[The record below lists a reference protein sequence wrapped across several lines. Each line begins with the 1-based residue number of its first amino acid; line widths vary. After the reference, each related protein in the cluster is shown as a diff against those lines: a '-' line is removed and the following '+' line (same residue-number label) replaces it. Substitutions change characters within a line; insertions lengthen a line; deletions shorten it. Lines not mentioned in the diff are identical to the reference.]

1 MDNLRIVSISLEEDP
16 LPKVIAVLGAGPGLG
31 LSIARR
37 FGREGFATALVSR
50 TETRHASYRESL
62 AGTPTHTYA
71 ADVTD
76 PAELKAVLAR
86 ITAEAGE
93 IDTVYFGPADIAG
106 PGPVPLTSA
115 GADTVRAAFDAIV
128 SPAAR
133 LIEAVLPGM
142 LARGSGSLLFAGG
155 LSGKYPMPMLG
166 SLAPASAALRMYVLT
181 LNAALRETG
190 VYAGAL
196 TIGGLI
202 ERGDIHREFTK
213 QDHGFEVGTLDPDDI
228 ADKAWSLYVERDDAE
243 AEFNA
248 MAAV

>member
-1 MDNLRIVSISLEEDP
+1 
-16 LPKVIAVLGAGPGLG
+16 LPQVIAVLGVGPGLG

-37 FGREGFATALVSR
+37 FGREGFTTALVSR
-50 TETRHASYRESL
+50 TDARHAAYRESL
-62 AGTPTHTYA
+62 SGITTHTYT

-76 PAELKAVLAR
+76 EAQLKTVLDH

-93 IDTVYFGPADIAG
+93 IDTVYFGPADATAG
-106 PGPVPLTSA
+106 AGITPLTDA
-115 GADTVRAAFDAIV
+115 RADTLRAPFESLV
-128 SPAAR
+128 LPAAR
-133 LIEAVLPGM
+133 LVEAVLPRM
-142 LARGSGSLLFAGG
+142 LERGSGSLLFAGG
-155 LSGKYPMPMLG
+155 LSGKYPIPMLG

-202 ERGDIHREFTK
+202 ERGDIHRVFTE
-213 QDHGFEVGTLDPDDI
+213 QDPGFAVGTLDPDDI
-228 ADKAWSLYVERDDAE
+228 AEKAWSLHAARDEAE

>member
-1 MDNLRIVSISLEEDP
+1 MPE
-16 LPKVIAVLGAGPGLG
+16 VIAVLGAGPGLG
-31 LSIARR
+31 LSIAHR
-37 FGREGFATALVSR
+37 FGREGFTTALVSR
-50 TETRHASYRESL
+50 TDTRHAAYRESL
-62 AGTPTHTYA
+62 SGITAHTYT

-76 PAELKAVLAR
+76 EGQLKAVLDR

-93 IDTVYFGPADIAG
+93 IGTVYFGPADATAG
-106 PGPVPLTSA
+106 PGITPLTEA
-115 GADTVRAAFDAIV
+115 GADALRTPFESLVL
-128 SPAAR
+128 PAAR
-133 LIEAVLPGM
+133 LVEAVLPRM

-181 LNAALRETG
+181 LHAALRETG
-190 VYAGAL
+190 VYAGTL

-202 ERGDIHREFTK
+202 ERGDIHRVFTE
-213 QDHGFEVGTLDPDDI
+213 QDHGFAVGTLNPDDL
-228 ADKAWSLYVERDDAE
+228 AEKAWSLYVARDEAE

>member
-1 MDNLRIVSISLEEDP
+1 MS
-16 LPKVIAVLGAGPGLG
+16 KVIAVLGVGPGLG

-37 FGREGFATALVSR
+37 FGREGFTTALVSR
-50 TETRHASYRESL
+50 TDTRHANYRESL
-62 AGTPTHTYA
+62 GGTTHTYT

-76 PAELKAVLAR
+76 PTELKAVLAR

-93 IDTVYFGPADIAG
+93 IDTVYFGPADATSG
-106 PGPVPLTSA
+106 PGITPLTEA
-115 GADTVRAAFDAIV
+115 GAEALRTPFEAIV
-128 SPAAR
+128 SPAAG
-133 LIEAVLPGM
+133 LVEAVLPGM
-142 LARGSGSLLFAGG
+142 LKRGSGSLLFAAG

-202 ERGDIHREFTK
+202 ERGDIHREFSK
-213 QDHGFEVGTLDPDDI
+213 QDHGFAVGTLDPDDI
-228 ADKAWSLYVERDDAE
+228 ADRAWSLYTERKEAE
-243 AEFNA
+243 AEFTA

>member
-1 MDNLRIVSISLEEDP
+1 M
-16 LPKVIAVLGAGPGLG
+16 PKVIAVLGVGPGLG

-37 FGREGFATALVSR
+37 FDREGFTTALVSR

-62 AGTPTHTYA
+62 SGTTHTYA

-76 PAELKAVLAR
+76 PAQVEAVLAR

-93 IDTVYFGPADIAG
+93 LDTVYFGPADIAG
-106 PGPVPLTSA
+106 PRPVPLPSA
-115 GADTVRAAFDAIV
+115 GADAVRAAFDAIV

-133 LIEAVLPGM
+133 LVEAVLPGM
-142 LARGSGSLLFAGG
+142 LERGSGSLLFAGG

-202 ERGDIHREFTK
+202 ERGDIHRELTK
-213 QDHGFEVGTLDPDDI
+213 QDHGFAMGTLDPDDI
-228 ADKAWSLYVERDDAE
+228 AEKAWSLYVERDVAE
-243 AEFNA
+243 AEFTA

>member
-1 MDNLRIVSISLEEDP
+1 M
-16 LPKVIAVLGAGPGLG
+16 PKVIAVLGAGPGLG

-37 FGREGFATALVSR
+37 FGREGFTTALVSR
-50 TETRHASYRESL
+50 TDTRHATYRSSL
-62 AGTPTHTYA
+62 AGITAHTYA

-76 PAELKAVLAR
+76 EAQLHAVLDR

-93 IDTVYFGPADIAG
+93 IDTVYFGPADPSGSG
-106 PGPVPLTSA
+106 PAPLTEA
-115 GADTVRAAFDAIV
+115 GTDALRAPFESIV
-128 SPAAR
+128 LPAAAVVR
-133 LIEAVLPGM
+133 AVLPRM
-142 LARGSGSLLFAGG
+142 LERGSGALFFAGG
-155 LSGKYPMPMLG
+155 LSGKYPLPILG

-190 VYAGAL
+190 VYAGTL

-202 ERGDIHREFTK
+202 ERGDIHRIFTER
-213 QDHGFEVGTLDPDDI
+213 DLGFTPGTLNPDDI
-228 ADKAWSLYVERDDAE
+228 ADEAWSLYVERDRAE

>member
-1 MDNLRIVSISLEEDP
+1 M
-16 LPKVIAVLGAGPGLG
+16 PKVIAVLGVGPGLG

-50 TETRHASYRESL
+50 TDTRHASYRESL
-62 AGTPTHTYA
+62 SGTTHTYA

-76 PAELKAVLAR
+76 PAQLEAVLAR

-115 GADTVRAAFDAIV
+115 SADTVRTAFDAIV
-128 SPAAR
+128 SPAVR
-133 LIEAVLPGM
+133 LVEAVLPGM
-142 LARGSGSLLFAGG
+142 LERGSGSLLFAGG

-166 SLAPASAALRMYVLT
+166 SLAPASAALRLYVLT
-181 LNAALRETG
+181 LNAALHETG
-190 VYAGAL
+190 VYVGAL

-213 QDHGFEVGTLDPDDI
+213 QDHGFAVGTLDPDDI
-228 ADKAWSLYVERDDAE
+228 ADKAWSLYTERKEAE
-243 AEFNA
+243 AEFTA

>member
-1 MDNLRIVSISLEEDP
+1 LS
-16 LPKVIAVLGAGPGLG
+16 KVIAVLGVGPGLG

-37 FGREGFATALVSR
+37 FGREGFTTALVSR

-62 AGTPTHTYA
+62 GGTTHTYT

-76 PAELKAVLAR
+76 PAELKDVLAR
-86 ITAEAGE
+86 IEADAGE
-93 IDTVYFGPADIAG
+93 IDTVYFGPADASGLGIT
-106 PGPVPLTSA
+106 PLTSA
-115 GADTVRAAFDAIV
+115 GADTVRAAFDAIAL
-128 SPAAR
+128 PAAR
-133 LIEAVLPGM
+133 LVEAVLPRM
-142 LARGSGSLLFAGG
+142 LERGSGALLFAGG

-181 LNAALRETG
+181 LSAALSETG

-213 QDHGFEVGTLDPDDI
+213 QDHGFAVGTLDPDDI
-228 ADKAWSLYVERDDAE
+228 ADKAWSLYVERGEAE
-243 AEFNA
+243 AEFTA

>member
-1 MDNLRIVSISLEEDP
+1 
-16 LPKVIAVLGAGPGLG
+16 LPKVIAVLGVGPGLG

-37 FGREGFATALVSR
+37 FGREGFTTALVSR
-50 TETRHASYRESL
+50 TDARHAQYRAEL
-62 AGTPTHTYA
+62 AGIDAPTYT

-76 PAELKAVLAR
+76 DAQLRAVLAR

-93 IDTVYFGPADIAG
+93 IDTVYFGPADAG
-106 PGPVPLTSA
+106 TGITPLTEA
-115 GADTVRAAFDAIV
+115 GADALRAPFESIML
-128 SPAAR
+128 PAAR
-133 LIEAVLPGM
+133 VVEAVLPRM
-142 LARGSGSLLFAGG
+142 LERGSGSLLFAGG
-155 LSGKYPMPMLG
+155 LSGKYPMPMIG

-181 LNAALRETG
+181 LHAALRETG

-202 ERGDIHREFTK
+202 ERGDIHRMFTE
-213 QDHGFEVGTLDPDDI
+213 QDPGLTVGTLDPDAI
-228 ADKAWSLYVERDDAE
+228 ADKAWSQCVERAEAE